1 LVVQGQ
7 AKNNMKSLDSRPV
20 GQIRGKSLSQVLA
33 DLAHQGKSERICIK
47 DLLDAL
53 GDRAIGALMFVFAVP
68 GILPVPPGV
77 STILGT
83 PLIFLSVQLMLGLR
97 PWLPAI
103 ISQRSLLR
111 SDFQAL
117 IRRILP
123 WLVRAERLLRP
134 RYAVLSMPPLETVI
148 GLLCLLLS
156 VTLALPIPLGNTLP
170 ALAIGILAL
179 GVLEKDGLWVLAGFV
194 AAAVAATVVSGVVF
208 AMLQAAV
215 FLVGQLF
222 H

>member
-1 LVVQGQ
+1 
-7 AKNNMKSLDSRPV
+7 MKSLDNHPDDPA
-20 GQIRGKSLSQVLA
+20 RGKPLSQVLA
-33 DLAHQGKSERICIK
+33 GLAHQGNSERIRVK

-68 GILPVPPGV
+68 SIFPVPPGV

-103 ISQRSLLR
+103 ISQRSLSR
-111 SDFQAL
+111 GDFQAL
-117 IRRILP
+117 IRRVLP
-123 WLVRAERLLRP
+123 WLARAERLLRP
-134 RYAVLSMPPLETVI
+134 RLVVLAAPPLEYVI

-156 VTLALPIPLGNTLP
+156 VALALPIPLGNTLP
-170 ALAIGILAL
+170 ALAISILAL
-179 GVLEKDGLWVLAGFV
+179 GVLEKDGLWVLTGVA

-208 AMLQAAV
+208 GMLQAAV
-215 FLVGQLF
+215 FLLGRLF
-222 H
+222 Q

>member
-1 LVVQGQ
+1 
-7 AKNNMKSLDSRPV
+7 MLD
-20 GQIRGKSLSQVLA
+20 
-33 DLAHQGKSERICIK
+33 
-47 DLLDAL
+47 
-53 GDRAIGALMFVFAVP
+53 
-68 GILPVPPGV
+68 
-77 STILGT
+77 
-83 PLIFLSVQLMLGLR
+83 LR

-103 ISQRSLLR
+103 NSQRSLLR

-134 RYAVLSMPPLETVI
+134 RYAVLSTPPIENVI

-179 GVLEKDGLWVLAGFV
+179 GVLEKDGLWGLAGLV
-194 AAAVAATVVSGVVF
+194 AAALAATVVSGVVF

-215 FLVGQLF
+215 FLIGQLF

>member
-1 LVVQGQ
+1 
-7 AKNNMKSLDSRPV
+7 
-20 GQIRGKSLSQVLA
+20 
-33 DLAHQGKSERICIK
+33 
-47 DLLDAL
+47 
-53 GDRAIGALMFVFAVP
+53 
-68 GILPVPPGV
+68 
-77 STILGT
+77 
-83 PLIFLSVQLMLGLR
+83 
-97 PWLPAI
+97 
-103 ISQRSLLR
+103 
-111 SDFQAL
+111 
-117 IRRILP
+117 
-123 WLVRAERLLRP
+123 
-134 RYAVLSMPPLETVI
+134 VLSTPPIENVI

-194 AAAVAATVVSGVVF
+194 AAALAATVVSGVVF